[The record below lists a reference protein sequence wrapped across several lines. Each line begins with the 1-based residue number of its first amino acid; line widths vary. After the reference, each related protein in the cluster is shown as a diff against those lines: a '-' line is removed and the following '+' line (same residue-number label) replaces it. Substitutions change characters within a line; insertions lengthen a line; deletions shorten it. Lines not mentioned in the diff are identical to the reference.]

1 MDLLSAPSPVPSEPP
16 WPPDLCLVSR
26 EASSIPAVHRTPPAR
41 VRTNTSPVRPVTSA
55 QFDSEEELISAAQS
69 ILRKRIAAA
78 EAELPPFSTAKD
90 RRRVR
95 QHQRQA
101 MQKLCNNLDVSSS
114 TSDIPTVF
122 QREASPNGKSW
133 PYHSVPDGQ
142 RGIRYSSSRSFA
154 HFRRTGHMLAV
165 GSMVPKVTSVRQFR
179 LNSSL
184 YVSGPMVR
192 AWAPRSFFLCG
203 TMPGRE
209 GNASR
214 RRYMK
219 LFSYK

>member
-1 MDLLSAPSPVPSEPP
+1 MDYFPIVASKISEVPV
-16 WPPDLCLVSR
+16 
-26 EASSIPAVHRTPPAR
+26 VHSNVDRQQYGP
-41 VRTNTSPVRPVTSA
+41 
-55 QFDSEEELISAAQS
+55 ISW
-69 ILRKRIAAA
+69 
-78 EAELPPFSTAKD
+78 F
-90 RRRVR
+90 
-95 QHQRQA
+95 
-101 MQKLCNNLDVSSS
+101 
-114 TSDIPTVF
+114 
-122 QREASPNGKSW
+122 
-133 PYHSVPDGQ
+133 YHSVPDGQ